1 MNGIG
6 MDRAMEIADRVEA
19 FVRDIIIPYER
30 DPRRDSHG
38 PSDALVQEMR
48 AKARE
53 AGVLPVAAQICDFR
67 LIDIRR
73 IFNLTVFGTAKRRFE
88 SCSLSQPN
96 PLGSA
101 HFQWLMRSQRWKGV
115 GPGSPRQDRI

>member
-88 SCSLSQPN
+88 SCSRNQRRYNSGIQSYTNRGSQP
-96 PLGSA
+96 PQPTS
-101 HFQWLMRSQRWKGV
+101 V
-115 GPGSPRQDRI
+115 

>member
-88 SCSLSQPN
+88 SYSRPKT
-96 PLGSA
+96 
-101 HFQWLMRSQRWKGV
+101 FQEV
-115 GPGSPRQDRI
+115 